1 MPPDSPDSGPRRPRR
16 RGASLEQAIIRAA
29 VVELAEA
36 GSAGFSV
43 ERVAERAGASKASL
57 YRRWSGRAD
66 LLADVVCRLPAD
78 LAPTPSTGSLRSDA
92 LALLRSLR
100 RHLAG
105 PTGQALCGLLGGPGP
120 IRPSVERAR
129 SHVQAVSRIT
139 MREIVRRAGE
149 RGERIR
155 PDITDL
161 QLGSGPELMV
171 VRFATSAGPVG
182 DELILRI
189 VDEIVLPLVLQQ
201 PCSA

>member
-1 MPPDSPDSGPRRPRR
+1 MRPRR

-78 LAPTPSTGSLRSDA
+78 LAPTPSTGSLRSDV